1 MPTALASHKRACTEE
16 KPMLKQKAGYTSQ
29 MKARV
34 KYPKLKS
41 KSEKKT
47 SEVKIMSS
55 TQVEEIT
62 SDVIDANKDDDVS
75 SDDSATVEEIQTII
89 LMKEKNTLL
98 RKK

>member
-1 MPTALASHKRACTEE
+1 
-16 KPMLKQKAGYTSQ
+16 MLKQKAGYTSQ

>member
-1 MPTALASHKRACTEE
+1 
-16 KPMLKQKAGYTSQ
+16 
-29 MKARV
+29 
-34 KYPKLKS
+34 
-41 KSEKKT
+41 
-47 SEVKIMSS
+47 MSS